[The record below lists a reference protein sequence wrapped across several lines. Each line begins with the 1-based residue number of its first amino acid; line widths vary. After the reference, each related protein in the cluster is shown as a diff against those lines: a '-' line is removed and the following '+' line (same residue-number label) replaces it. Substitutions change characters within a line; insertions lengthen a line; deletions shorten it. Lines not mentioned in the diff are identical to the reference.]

1 MKNVTFLIHMLGVGG
16 AERVAAVLCNELANN
31 PEYNIS
37 IIRYTDEHSEY
48 EINPKINIYTLP
60 YHENRLLR
68 VIDRFAQFVPGQ
80 WSVLK

>member
-37 IIRYTDEHSEY
+37 IIR
-48 EINPKINIYTLP
+48 
-60 YHENRLLR
+60 
-68 VIDRFAQFVPGQ
+68 
-80 WSVLK
+80 